1 MTPARDVLCY
11 VKRMHFTATTTC
23 KIRQVA
29 GLSVCFVAGFIL
41 ELVLMWEGCQG
52 ERERTNLTDT
62 GRALAHGMTY
72 KLLRHHHLVSV
83 QDEEH

>member
-1 MTPARDVLCY
+1 
-11 VKRMHFTATTTC
+11 MHFAATTTC
-23 KIRQVA
+23 NVRQVA

-52 ERERTNLTDT
+52 ERDHTKSTDT

-72 KLLRHHHLVSV
+72 RLSRHHLLVSV